1 MLTDAVLVALIV
13 AAGPL
18 LLGLVNLLQ
27 TRKLHEENNGHL
39 REIMTHIQRA
49 ARLRRRRHRAR
60 RKTRVT
66 DR

>member
-1 MLTDAVLVALIV
+1 MLSDNVTVALIV

-18 LLGLVNLLQ
+18 LLGLINLFQ

-39 REIMTHIQRA
+39 REIMMHIQRA

-60 RKTRVT
+60 QKSRVPHG
-66 DR
+66 